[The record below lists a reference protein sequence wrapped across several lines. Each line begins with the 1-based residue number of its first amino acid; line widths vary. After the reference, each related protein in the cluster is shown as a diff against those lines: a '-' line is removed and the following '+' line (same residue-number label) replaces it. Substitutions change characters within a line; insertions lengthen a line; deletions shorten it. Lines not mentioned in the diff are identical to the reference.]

1 MELEIL
7 ITPHLWLQ
15 LAADV
20 RNYLSK
26 EFKLNRSTSPRCVTY
41 GGKTVIESDGHTVDD
56 LRGLNVESMQAY
68 SGSKSVDIN
77 ELFAECA
84 AKALD
89 VLHPPEASLEAPLE
103 APITPVEAL
112 LPPSATQ
119 EPRFCDSCDSKG
131 GRHKKDCPK
140 SV

>member
-1 MELEIL
+1 MDLEIL

-15 LAADV
+15 LSADV

-41 GGKTVIESDGHTVDD
+41 GGKTVIESDGFTVDD
-56 LRGLNVESMQAY
+56 LRALNVESMQAY
-68 SGSKSVDIN
+68 SGSKATDIN

-89 VLHPPEASLEAPLE
+89 ILHPPEAPPE
-103 APITPVEAL
+103 APITPQEPL
-112 LPPSATQ
+112 IPIPATP
-119 EPRFCDSCDSKG
+119 EPRFCDTCDSRG
-131 GRHKKDCPK
+131 LHHKKGCPK
-140 SV
+140 NV